1 MVQHGKSKTGK
12 TVNSG
17 TDGGVSASN
26 LPGTGILQPVS
37 LSDSTVDVQQRAEGI
52 TRKLSQAL
60 SLYNL
65 GSYVEALQACEEVYE
80 ADAFRTDNLLLLGAV
95 HFQMRNFSEAIFY
108 CQQCVRVDPNFAEG
122 YSNLGNA
129 LKELGDVKA
138 AVQFY
143 LKAIKLKPRYSDA
156 YNNLAGAYMQLG
168 QMQEAMETYQMALT
182 LNPQLVDAH
191 SNLGNLYKASGDL
204 TAAKRCYM
212 EAVRVKPEFAIAWS
226 NLAGVFKDEGQ
237 SQAAISYYKEAIR
250 LVPEFADAHS
260 NLGNTYKDQRM
271 LAEAMECYKTA
282 IALRGDFAIAH
293 GNLGICL
300 WETGDVEAAIREL
313 KYAIQLE
320 PNYPDAYNNLGNV
333 LRHQSKAEEAVQC
346 FRSALRLKPDHPHAY
361 NNLGN
366 AMKDMGMIK
375 EAIHC
380 YVTAIRL
387 LPTYAAAHSNLG
399 NVLKEQ
405 GKLPQAISHY
415 QEAITIDPLFA
426 DAYSNLGNC
435 YKETGHAEE
444 AVKCYQTALKIK
456 PDYPDALANL
466 AALLKDNGELEAAVT
481 HYKSAL
487 ALQPDHA
494 EAFANLVH
502 TQVQICDWEDREG
515 QFAKLAQLTEMQLL
529 KNEVGAVP
537 SVQPFHM
544 LAYPMSLAELLH
556 VATKYSAR
564 CKSNVALVETH
575 FTFRPKPKSVRLR
588 IGYVSSDFGNH
599 PLSHLTQSVFGS
611 HDLSRF
617 EVFCYALSG
626 PDGSAWRRRIESEA
640 EHFKDISQLHAGE
653 GAQLIHN
660 DGIHILINL
669 NGYTKG
675 ARNEI
680 FALHPAPIQMSWLGF
695 AGTMGAD
702 YIEYVIADDIVIPD
716 EYRGYYSEKIL
727 KMPHTYMVTDHRQTS
742 KHILTAHAAAK
753 SALMGGNSGEQNAD
767 SLPPAQPM
775 LDVPTRARY
784 GISEDKFVYACF
796 NQLYKVDPD
805 VFTAWCNVLKRTKN
819 SIMWLLRFPPAAEA
833 NLLKEADKRGVK
845 ADQFVFSDVCPRD
858 EHLLRGY
865 LIDLCLDTP
874 AYNGHTTAA
883 DMLWTGTPMITIR
896 QDKMVSRVATGLLSG
911 LGIGELSVDN
921 LLDYEELAVTLAT
934 DQERLFS
941 YRKHI
946 ELARE
951 DCATFDTQRFV
962 INLEKG
968 FLGVWNNYESGDPL
982 EDVKVVDDSAV
993 YTLADAGV
1001 F

>member
-1 MVQHGKSKTGK
+1 MGNHGKPKQGKKAHITTATAPEVSTEERVTG
-12 TVNSG
+12 G
-17 TDGGVSASN
+17 LA
-26 LPGTGILQPVS
+26 PVS
-37 LSDSTVDVQQRAEGI
+37 LSDTSADAVHRAEGI
-52 TRKLSQAL
+52 ARKLAQAL
-60 SLYNL
+60 SLYNM
-65 GSYVEALQACEEVYE
+65 GSYVESLQACEQVYE

-168 QMQEAMETYQMALT
+168 QTQEAMETYQMALT

-237 SQAAISYYKEAIR
+237 VAAAISYYKEAIR

-260 NLGNTYKDQRM
+260 NLGNAYKDQRM
-271 LAEAMECYKTA
+271 LTEAMQCYRTA
-282 IALRGDFAIAH
+282 ITLRSDFAIAH

-300 WETGDVEAAIREL
+300 WEVGDVDAAIREL

-333 LRHQSKAEEAVQC
+333 LRFQSKVEEAVQC

-380 YVTAIRL
+380 YVTAVRL

-435 YKETGHAEE
+435 YKEVGHAEE

-456 PDYPDALANL
+456 PDYPDALSNL
-466 AALLKDNGELEAAVT
+466 AALLKDSGELQSAIE
-481 HYKSAL
+481 HYRRAIQLK
-487 ALQPDHA
+487 PDHY

-502 TQVQICDWEDREG
+502 TQMQICDWENREAL
-515 QFAKLAQLTEMQLL
+515 FARLTQLTEMQML
-529 KNEVGAVP
+529 KQEVGSVP
-537 SVQPFHM
+537 SVQPFHT
-544 LAYPMSLAELLH
+544 LSYPMSLAELMH
-556 VATKYSAR
+556 IASKYGNR
-564 CKSNVALVETH
+564 CKSSVALVETH
-575 FTFRPKPKSVRLR
+575 FTFRSKPKSVRLR

-599 PLSHLTQSVFGS
+599 PISHLTQSVYGY
-611 HDLSRF
+611 HDSSRF
-617 EVFCYALSG
+617 EVFCYALSP
-626 PDGSAWRRRIESEA
+626 PDGSAWRRRIEKEA
-640 EHFKDISQLHAGE
+640 EHFKDVSQLHAGE
-653 GAQLIHN
+653 IAQLIYN
-660 DGIHILINL
+660 DGIHILVNL

-675 ARNEI
+675 AKNEI
-680 FALHPAPIQMSWLGF
+680 FALHPAPIQVAWLGF
-695 AGTMGAD
+695 AGTMGTD
-702 YIEYVIADDIVIPD
+702 YIEYLVADATTVPH
-716 EYRGYYSEKIL
+716 EYREYYSEKIISL
-727 KMPHTYMVTDHRQTS
+727 PHSYVVTDHRQTS
-742 KHILTAHAAAK
+742 KHIITAHAAHKA
-753 SALMGGNSGEQNAD
+753 AMLTGTHPD
-767 SLPPAQPM
+767 IPPPIP
-775 LDVPTRARY
+775 LTLEVPTRSKY

-796 NQLYKVDPD
+796 NQLYKVDPEIFD
-805 VFTAWCNVLKRTKN
+805 TWCNILKRTKN
-819 SIMWLLRFPPAAEA
+819 SILWLLRFPPAAEA
-833 NLLKEADKRGVK
+833 NILLEASNRGVK
-845 ADQFVFSDVCPRD
+845 NDQIVFSDVCPRD

-865 LIDLCLDTP
+865 LVDLFLDTP

-883 DMLWTGTPMITIR
+883 DGLWTGTPMVTMR
-896 QDKMVSRVATGLLSG
+896 KDKMCSRVATSLLAG
-911 LGIGELSVDN
+911 LGLSELSVSN
-921 LLDYEELAVTLAT
+921 LLDYENLAVSLAQ
-934 DQERLFS
+934 DSERLFS
-941 YRKHI
+941 YRRHI
-946 ELARE
+946 ERARE
-951 DCATFDTQRFV
+951 ESATFDTQRFV
-962 INLEKG
+962 LNLEKG
-968 FLGVWNNYESGDPL
+968 FATAWANFESGDPL
-982 EDVKVVDDSAV
+982 TDVRVVDEEPV
-993 YTLADAGV
+993 YLLEEASLM
-1001 F
+1001 